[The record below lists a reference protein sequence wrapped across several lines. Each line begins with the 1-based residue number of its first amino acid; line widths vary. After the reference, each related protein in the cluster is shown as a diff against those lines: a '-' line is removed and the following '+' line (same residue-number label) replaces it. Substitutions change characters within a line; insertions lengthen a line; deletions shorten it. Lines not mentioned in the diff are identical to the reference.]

1 MAAILALYRRIP
13 ALPAFVL
20 ATLGAVAITV
30 VITVAGV
37 FGISKVLDHFGQSGP
52 GAGVLVVTAI
62 LNIILP
68 LLIVALMLLMH
79 LHGRA
84 SWRTPTFAFVV
95 GAVATWMWIGPF
107 DAVFAPVVLGTG
119 MVAWGISCFM
129 LWRKTSG
136 SQLL

>member
-13 ALPAFVL
+13 VLPAFVL

-30 VITVAGV
+30 IITVAGV
-37 FGISKVLDHFGQSGP
+37 FAISKVLDHFGQSGP
-52 GAGVLVVTAI
+52 GAGVLVITAI
-62 LNIILP
+62 PNIILP
-68 LLIVALMLLMH
+68 FFIVALTLLMH

-119 MVAWGISCFM
+119 MLAWVISCFM
-129 LWRKTSG
+129 LRRKRLG
-136 SQLL
+136 VNC